1 VCPTIPIIRY
11 SVSKSSNIFLRK
23 TRPKIIMTYYFYSKN
38 DPYYRC
44 AKELGFRA
52 RSAFKLLE
60 LDEEFNLFKNV
71 QRAVDLCSAP
81 GSWS

>member
-1 VCPTIPIIRY
+1 MD
-11 SVSKSSNIFLRK
+11 SKNKLAKSKKKFFK
-23 TRPKIIMTYYFYSKN
+23 GQVYSKN